1 MTETVSAALDTAL
14 TSAFLSCASKQL
26 EHLQQPTTS
35 FSLRDQVMRTLL
47 PPLKQPLRLLQ
58 KLQVA
63 LLLPLPSLLLC
74 PLSVP

>member
-1 MTETVSAALDTAL
+1 
-14 TSAFLSCASKQL
+14 
-26 EHLQQPTTS
+26 
-35 FSLRDQVMRTLL
+35 VMRTRL

-58 KLQVA
+58 KLQVV